1 MEAIWTTSF
10 KIRVKIEVRKLVF
23 WVLLRRR
30 VVSALLGIC
39 SLNVIKWDKTVFTA
53 KRAVIFLKYFFE
65 FAIVCNKTLSAFNGA
80 RRQKCHMRGF
90 KQNIFYKLD
99 KHPLVAKWWWN
110 DPPRRICWVR
120 LWNKLIVFLCLS
132 SFPSLVVTIVVFY
145 QFIYFHIFSF
155 SYWLPFFL
163 LLAFSLCC
171 ARFYDSRISSIWLS
185 MY

>member
-10 KIRVKIEVRKLVF
+10 KIRVKIEETWKRKKKTRKLVF

-65 FAIVCNKTLSAFNGA
+65 FVCNKTLSAFNGA

-99 KHPLVAKWWWN
+99 KYPLVAKWWWN

-120 LWNKLIVFLCLS
+120 LWNMLIVFLCLS
-132 SFPSLVVTIVVFY
+132 FFGCYCCFVLSVHL
-145 QFIYFHIFSF
+145 F
-155 SYWLPFFL
+155 SYIFFFL
-163 LLAFSLCC
+163 LVTVLPSSGIQPLLRELL
-171 ARFYDSRISSIWLS
+171 RFTYF
-185 MY
+185 

>member
-53 KRAVIFLKYFFE
+53 KRPVIFLKYFFE
-65 FAIVCNKTLSAFNGA
+65 FVCNKTLSAFNGA

-99 KHPLVAKWWWN
+99 EHPLVAKWWWN

-120 LWNKLIVFLCLS
+120 LWNMLIVFYVFLPFLLWLLLLFCFIS
-132 SFPSLVVTIVVFY
+132 SFI
-145 QFIYFHIFSF
+145 FIYFLFLIGYRSSF
-155 SYWLPFFL
+155 SWHSASAARGSTIHVFL
-163 LLAFSLCC
+163 A
-171 ARFYDSRISSIWLS
+171 SIWLS
-185 MY
+185 KY